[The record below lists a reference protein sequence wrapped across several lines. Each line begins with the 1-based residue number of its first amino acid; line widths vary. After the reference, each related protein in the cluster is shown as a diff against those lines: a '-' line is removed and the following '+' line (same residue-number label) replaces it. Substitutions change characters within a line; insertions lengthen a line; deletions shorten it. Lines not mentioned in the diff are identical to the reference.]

1 MKIKRYLNAL
11 YKVITSKD
19 YRFLILSGQG
29 FYDNM
34 DDEKYLKRKYKAC
47 MGKELHLDSPQT
59 FNEKL
64 QWLKL
69 HDRKPE
75 YTMMVDK
82 YAVRK
87 YIADTIGEEYLIP
100 LLGVWDNPDDID
112 FDALPNQFVLKCNH
126 NSGLGMCICKDKSQL
141 DIEKVKA
148 GLRKGLG
155 QDYYLTCREWP
166 YKDVP
171 RKIVCEKYMTDSR
184 TNDLYDYKFFCFG
197 GEVKCFKVDYDRFIE
212 HHANYFDKNGNILPF
227 GEADL
232 PPIYDKNIKMTKSLE
247 KMCELAEKLTAGKP
261 FLRADFYDVEGKI
274 YFGELTFYPASGMGK
289 FTDDSWNECLGKWL
303 KLSNNINRGGKTYL
317 IVSKDI
323 VCILETPKEELSDYK
338 VLCFNGEPKIVEV
351 HKGRFNGQHTQDCY
365 DEFWN
370 KTDIEQYDLPKT
382 DEIMPKP
389 AFLEEM
395 LRLSKLLSK
404 DLVHVRVD
412 WYFANNRLY
421 FGELTFFDGSGYNLF
436 CGDADELLGSWIK
449 LPK

>member
-1 MKIKRYLNAL
+1 MKVWFERLDRRHCFDWVPDSWYL
-11 YKVITSKD
+11 
-19 YRFLILSGQG
+19 R
-29 FYDNM
+29 M
-34 DDEKYLKRKYKAC
+34 KYKQY
-47 MGKELHLDSPQT
+47 MGCSLNLSNPKT

-126 NSGLGMCICKDKSQL
+126 NSGLGMCICKDKSKL
-141 DIEKVKA
+141 NIEKVKA

-232 PPIYDKNIKMTKSLE
+232 PPIYDKNIKMTKNLK

-303 KLSNNINRGGKTYL
+303 KLSNNINRG
-317 IVSKDI
+317 
-323 VCILETPKEELSDYK
+323 
-338 VLCFNGEPKIVEV
+338 
-351 HKGRFNGQHTQDCY
+351 
-365 DEFWN
+365 
-370 KTDIEQYDLPKT
+370 
-382 DEIMPKP
+382 
-389 AFLEEM
+389 
-395 LRLSKLLSK
+395 
-404 DLVHVRVD
+404 
-412 WYFANNRLY
+412 
-421 FGELTFFDGSGYNLF
+421 
-436 CGDADELLGSWIK
+436 
-449 LPK
+449 

>member
-1 MKIKRYLNAL
+1 MNIKRYIYVFNKLLTN
-11 YKVITSKD
+11 SD
-19 YRFLILSGQG
+19 YRFLILAGQG

-34 DDEKYLKRKYKAC
+34 DDEEYLKRKYKAC
-47 MGKELHLDSPQT
+47 MGKELNLSSPKA

-112 FDALPNQFVLKCNH
+112 FDSLPNQFVLKCNH
-126 NSGLGMCICKDKSQL
+126 NSGLGMCICKDKSNL
-141 DIEKVKA
+141 NIEKVKND
-148 GLRKGLG
+148 LRKGLK

-232 PPIYDKNIKMTKSLE
+232 PPIYDKNIKMTKNLE

-289 FTDDSWNECLGKWL
+289 FTDDSWDECLGKWL
-303 KLSNNINRGGKTYL
+303 KLSNNINRGVKY
-317 IVSKDI
+317 I
-323 VCILETPKEELSDYK
+323 
-338 VLCFNGEPKIVEV
+338 
-351 HKGRFNGQHTQDCY
+351 
-365 DEFWN
+365 
-370 KTDIEQYDLPKT
+370 
-382 DEIMPKP
+382 
-389 AFLEEM
+389 
-395 LRLSKLLSK
+395 
-404 DLVHVRVD
+404 
-412 WYFANNRLY
+412 
-421 FGELTFFDGSGYNLF
+421 
-436 CGDADELLGSWIK
+436 
-449 LPK
+449 